1 MKSPLKPSGEPR
13 VSGLQASR
21 RSAVLAFI
29 VMDVME
35 AAAAREALGHGVIH
49 MEVGQPS
56 TPAPRAALDAV
67 KWALDRQTLGYTV
80 ALGLPEL
87 RARIAGHYRQR
98 YGVEVAPE
106 QVVVTTGSSA
116 AFVLAFLA
124 LFDAG
129 AEVAL
134 PSPGYPCY
142 RHILTAL
149 GQSSVLLTTDAASRW
164 MPTARQI
171 DDAAARES
179 LAGLVLASPA
189 NPTGTMLEGS
199 RLAEIVAAC
208 RRHDIWLVSDEIYHG
223 LTYGMPE
230 ETALAHSPDAIVI
243 NSFSKY
249 FSMTGWR
256 IGWLVVPQQL
266 VRPIE
271 RLAQNLYISPPT
283 VAQVAAIGAFDGIE
297 ELEANKRI
305 YAENRAVLLAE
316 LPKAGLEL
324 IVPADGAFYL
334 YVDVSDFAAD
344 SVAFTK
350 EMLHDIG
357 VAATP
362 GVDFDAERGSR
373 YVRFCYAGTTA
384 NMAEAAR
391 RLKGWS
397 RLRTRV

>member
-1 MKSPLKPSGEPR
+1 MKTTPARSDEARSI
-13 VSGLQASR
+13 GLRTSR
-21 RSAVLAFI
+21 RSAVPPFI

-35 AAAAREALGHGVIH
+35 AAAAREALGHDVIH
-49 MEVGQPS
+49 MEVGQPG

-67 KWALDRQTLGYTV
+67 KRALERETLGYTV
-80 ALGLPEL
+80 ALGLPAL
-87 RARIAGHYRQR
+87 RTRIAGHYRQR
-98 YGVEVAPE
+98 YGIEVAPE
-106 QVVVTTGSSA
+106 RVVVTTGSSA
-116 AFVLAFLA
+116 GFVLAFLA

-129 AEVAL
+129 AKVAL

-149 GQSSVLLTTDAASRW
+149 GQDSVLLTTDAASRW

-171 DDAAARES
+171 GDTAAREG
-179 LAGLVLASPA
+179 LAGLVIASPA

-199 RLAEIVAAC
+199 RLAEIVEAC

-230 ETALAHSPDAIVI
+230 ETALAHSPNAIVV

-256 IGWLVVPQQL
+256 VGWLVVPEEL

-283 VAQVAAIGAFDGIE
+283 VAQVAALGAFDGIE
-297 ELEANKRI
+297 ELEANKRV
-305 YAENRAVLLAE
+305 YAENRSLLLAE
-316 LPKAGLEL
+316 LPKAGLER

-334 YVDVSDFAAD
+334 YVDVGDLASD

-350 EMLHDIG
+350 QMLHDIG
-357 VAATP
+357 IAATP

-384 NMAEAAR
+384 DMAEGAR
-391 RLKGWS
+391 RLKAWS
-397 RLRTRV
+397 RLKTRA

>member
-1 MKSPLKPSGEPR
+1 MKTPLMPADGAR
-13 VSGLQASR
+13 AIGLLASQ
-21 RSAVLAFI
+21 RSAVPSFI

-35 AAAAREALGHGVIH
+35 AAAAREALGHRVIH
-49 MEVGQPS
+49 MEVGQPG

-67 KWALDRQTLGYTV
+67 KRALDRETLGYTV
-80 ALGLPEL
+80 ALGLPAL
-87 RARIAGHYRQR
+87 RARIAEHYRQR

-106 QVVVTTGSSA
+106 RVVVTTGSSA
-116 AFVLAFLA
+116 GFVLAFLA
-124 LFDAG
+124 LFDVG
-129 AEVAL
+129 AKVAL

-149 GQSSVLLTTDAASRW
+149 GQTSVLLTTDAGSRW

-171 DDAAARES
+171 EDAATREG
-179 LAGLVLASPA
+179 AVGLVIASPA

-199 RLAEIVAAC
+199 RLVEIVEAC
-208 RRHDIWLVSDEIYHG
+208 RRSGMWLISDEIYHG

-230 ETALAHSPDAIVI
+230 ETALARSANAIVV

-256 IGWLVVPQQL
+256 VGWLVVPENL

-283 VAQVAAIGAFDGIE
+283 VAQVAALGAFDAIE
-297 ELEANKRI
+297 ELEANKRV
-305 YAENRAVLLAE
+305 YAANRALLLSE
-316 LPKAGLEL
+316 LPKAGLER

-334 YVDVSDFAAD
+334 YVDIADFAAD
-344 SVAFTK
+344 SVAFAK
-350 EMLHDIG
+350 EMLAEIG

-384 NMAEAAR
+384 DMTEAAR
-391 RLKGWS
+391 RLKAWS
-397 RLRTRV
+397 RLKTSA